1 VSTTRGPRLVL
12 LGKQGSGKGT
22 QAENLADRYGVTHLS
37 TGDLFRAAAEAET
50 PRGLEAK
57 QYMDRGELVPD
68 ETVIGVVEE
77 SFERDRTP
85 DRGFILDGFPR
96 TYPQALELTRI
107 LGHRT
112 LDVVVDLEVADDVAL
127 ERMLARGRE
136 DDTREAIARRLEL
149 YREETEPLCDYY
161 RDLGLLAVIDG
172 YGEIDEITG
181 RIIGVIDERFDP
193 REQ

>member
-1 VSTTRGPRLVL
+1 MTTTRGPRLVL

-22 QAENLADRYGVTHLS
+22 QAGNLAGHYGITHLS
-37 TGDLFRAAAEAET
+37 TGDLFRAAAEVGT

-77 SFERDRTP
+77 SFERDNTP
-85 DRGFILDGFPR
+85 SRGFILDGFPR
-96 TYPQALELTRI
+96 TEPQALELTRI

-112 LDVVVDLEVADDVAL
+112 LDVVIDLEVSDDVAL

-161 RDLGLLAVIDG
+161 RDSGLLAVIDG
-172 YGEIDEITG
+172 SGEIDDITDS
-181 RIIGVIDERFDP
+181 VVAVVDEHLDP
-193 REQ
+193 ARS

>member
-1 VSTTRGPRLVL
+1 VTTTRGPRLVL

-22 QAENLADRYGVTHLS
+22 QAENLAGHYRITHLS
-37 TGDLFRAAAEAET
+37 TGDLFRAAAEAGT

-77 SFERDRTP
+77 SFERDNTP
-85 DRGFILDGFPR
+85 SRGFILDGFPR
-96 TYPQALELTRI
+96 TQPQALELTRI

-112 LDVVVDLEVADDVAL
+112 LDVVIDLEVSDDVAL
-127 ERMLARGRE
+127 QRMLARGRE
-136 DDTREAIARRLEL
+136 DDTRETIARRLEL

-172 YGEIDEITG
+172 SGEIDDITG
-181 RIIGVIDERFDP
+181 RVVAVVDEHLDP
-193 REQ
+193 ARS